1 MPRPQRPVHDC
12 WAGAGPRPRRIV
24 LETDRATLEWL
35 VPEEQVQRA
44 MGVTRP
50 GVRSTGSTLTGTPTY
65 DPVDQGPAT
74 RDG

>member
-1 MPRPQRPVHDC
+1 
-12 WAGAGPRPRRIV
+12 V

-35 VPEEQVQRA
+35 VPEEQVHRA